1 MSRLIQHAAH
11 LEPLTYVC
19 PAVCEEEHDRT
30 HAAPAKRLAVKSTSL
45 LEILG
50 GSQVTMWSERYRQQF
65 DTYVPRHA

>member
-11 LEPLTYVC
+11 LEPLTYIR